1 MPQLMRT
8 ALLVLLAALLS
19 ASDSEYKMPKPGF
32 NMFTKPQDVELG
44 KQAAEE
50 VEKKI
55 EILKDKHVTGY
66 IEHLGHSLI
75 KLPEADAEDFHYT
88 FKVVYDDNIN
98 AFSLPGGPV
107 YVNTGAILTVENE
120 AQLAGVLAH
129 EISHVA
135 LRHGT
140 NQVSKTGLIEFPAI
154 LPTLVAG
161 KHGKKASQGMAK
173 VIGVG
178 AGSVLLKFSRTNESE
193 ADTLGTKMI
202 YDAGYDPIELARF
215 FEKLEQEGGRGNSR
229 LAEFLSDHPNPG
241 NRVKAVEQE
250 VGHFAPRNYTT
261 STGQFSRIK
270 AMVHPK
276 PKPPDP
282 APKD

>member
-1 MPQLMRT
+1 L
-8 ALLVLLAALLS
+8 ALLAALLS
-19 ASDSEYKMPKPGF
+19 AGDSEYKMPKPGF
-32 NMFTKPQDVELG
+32 NMFSKPQDVQLG
-44 KQAAEE
+44 KEASEE

-66 IEHLGHSLI
+66 IERLGHSLI

-88 FKVVYDDNIN
+88 FKVVSDDNIN

-107 YVNTGAILTVENE
+107 YVNTGVILVVDNE
-120 AQLAGVLAH
+120 AQLAGVLGH

-140 NQVSKTGLIEFPAI
+140 NQVSKTGLIELPAI

-161 KHGKKASQGMAK
+161 KHGRILSALMAK
-173 VIGVG
+173 GIGLG
-178 AGSVLLKFSRTNESE
+178 ASSVLLKFSRTNESQ
-193 ADTLGTKMI
+193 ADALGTKMI
-202 YDAGYDPIELARF
+202 YEAGYDPIELARF
-215 FEKLEQEGGRGNSR
+215 FEKLEEQNRRGNSR

-241 NRVKAVEQE
+241 NRVKAVEEE
-250 VGHFAPRNYTT
+250 VGHFVPRQYTAN
-261 STGQFSRIK
+261 TGQFSRIK

-276 PKPPDP
+276 PKPPEP
-282 APKD
+282 SGQVVK

>member
-1 MPQLMRT
+1 
-8 ALLVLLAALLS
+8 
-19 ASDSEYKMPKPGF
+19 
-32 NMFTKPQDVELG
+32 MFTKPQDVELG

-50 VEKKI
+50 IEKKI
-55 EILKDKHVTGY
+55 EILKDKHVNGY
-66 IEHLGHSLI
+66 IERLGHSLI

-88 FKVVYDDNIN
+88 FKVVSDDNIN

-107 YVNTGAILTVENE
+107 YVNTGAILMVENE

-140 NQVSKTGLIEFPAI
+140 NQVSKTGLIELPAL

-178 AGSVLLKFSRTNESE
+178 AGSVLLKFSRTNESQ
-193 ADTLGTKMI
+193 ADTLGTKII

-215 FEKLEQEGGRGNSR
+215 FEKLQEEGRRGNSR

-250 VGHFAPRNYTT
+250 VGHFAPRKYMAG
-261 STGQFSRIK
+261 TGQFSRIK

-276 PKPPDP
+276 PKPPEP
-282 APKD
+282 EPEK